1 MSRQTATAGP
11 GPPVRLLVAD
21 GDPSLRRVL
30 HFALQARGYQV
41 TLADTA
47 NAALQLA
54 GHQHPELIILD
65 LSLPGVVD
73 AIRALR
79 QAAATSILLL
89 TWPTDPDRQ
98 AALDAGAHDTL
109 IKPFGMGQLLDH
121 LQALRTPPHS
131 PQEPRQGTGHRRSRT
146 VDTKLTRPPNGSGR
160 A

>member
-1 MSRQTATAGP
+1 MSGQAATAGP

-21 GDPSLRRVL
+21 GDRSLRRVL
-30 HFALQARGYQV
+30 HLALQARGYQV

-54 GHQHPELIILD
+54 AHQHPELIILD

-79 QAAATSILLL
+79 QAAGTSILLL
-89 TWPTDPDRQ
+89 TWPTEPDRQ

-109 IKPFGMGQLLDH
+109 TKPFGMGQLLEH
-121 LQALRTPPHS
+121 LQALRTPTHS
-131 PQEPRQGTGHRRSRT
+131 PPRQDQEQATGAGPWTRS
-146 VDTKLTRPPNGSGR
+146 
-160 A
+160 

>member
-30 HFALQARGYQV
+30 HLALQARGYQV

-73 AIRALR
+73 AIHALR

-89 TWPTDPDRQ
+89 TRPTEPDRQ

-109 IKPFGMGQLLDH
+109 LKPFGMGQLLHH
-121 LQALRTPPHS
+121 LQALRTPTHS
-131 PQEPRQGTGHRRSRT
+131 PPSQDKEHATGGAAPWTPS
-146 VDTKLTRPPNGSGR
+146 
-160 A
+160 

>member
-1 MSRQTATAGP
+1 MSGQAATAGP

-30 HFALQARGYQV
+30 HLALQARYQV

-79 QAAATSILLL
+79 QAAVSILLL
-89 TWPTDPDRQ
+89 TWPTEPDRQ

-109 IKPFGMGQLLDH
+109 IKPFGMGQLLER
-121 LQALRTPPHS
+121 LEALRTPTHS
-131 PQEPRQGTGHRRSRT
+131 PQDQDKEDALGGDAPWTRS
-146 VDTKLTRPPNGSGR
+146 
-160 A
+160 

>member
-1 MSRQTATAGP
+1 MSGRTATAGP

-21 GDPSLRRVL
+21 GDPSLRRIL
-30 HFALQARGYQV
+30 HLALQARGYQV

-79 QAAATSILLL
+79 QAAGTPILLL
-89 TWPTDPDRQ
+89 TWPTEPDRQ
-98 AALDAGAHDTL
+98 AALDAGAHDTPHQTVRHGPAPPPPPGTPDAYAL
-109 IKPFGMGQLLDH
+109 AAGGQDKE
-121 LQALRTPPHS
+121 QATGGGAPWTPS
-131 PQEPRQGTGHRRSRT
+131 
-146 VDTKLTRPPNGSGR
+146 
-160 A
+160 